1 MPVTPVTAP
10 FSEVAPGCSQ
20 AGGVSRAY
28 TVFASRKQGP
38 LGLCGCPEVPC
49 GIIPARAAL
58 APAALPSSGA
68 LHTHGTEEHCYR
80 CYLCNLCY
88 LSNLSVLTVQS
99 VLSVL
104 SMLSICAVLSTCAIC
119 VVYAICVI
127 CVIYLCHLCY
137 LSVLS
142 VLSVCVICVILYP
155 AGYQSRVWPVVSS
168 AVLRGQKGTKLA
180 AAFLPLSLA
189 RWWEDAGTGDVGPVH
204 PVLVW
209 GQ

>member
-28 TVFASRKQGP
+28 TVLASRKQGP

-104 SMLSICAVLSTCAIC
+104 SMLSICAVLSTCAVLSVLSMLSVSSVLSIC
-119 VVYAICVI
+119 AICVI
-127 CVIYLCHLCY
+127 CLSYLCY

-142 VLSVCVICVILYP
+142 VSSFTQLVTRAESGLLCP
-155 AGYQSRVWPVVSS
+155 A
-168 AVLRGQKGTKLA
+168 L
-180 AAFLPLSLA
+180 F
-189 RWWEDAGTGDVGPVH
+189 
-204 PVLVW
+204 
-209 GQ
+209 